1 MSTFTIDKENINFL
15 NALQNGLSENL
26 LTWYFNEITNLKN
39 KSDKRELQ
47 KKNNDLINNI
57 KNELTKDIKKI
68 TITIE

>member
-1 MSTFTIDKENINFL
+1 MSTFTIDKENTNFL